1 MNQVILL
8 GKSILFVI
16 SVMERERKVEPE
28 IDINAFYHSENY
40 DKNLWISIFNACV
53 EVTEPSVLFNPDDYS
68 FIKEFQDKK
77 EEITSEY
84 NKYSKYYYPVSYKVF
99 DSSIIETDENTGD
112 YDYQFVKYYKDM
124 KKTKYWYPVLSRLL
138 DKYPEVETGFFSRI
152 VGPLKIK
159 THRGPYRGVIRGH
172 ITIETSDTNDSK
184 LVVLNATDLK
194 WKKGGAFVFDDTY
207 YHRLEKTDKGTRV
220 SFIFDIKRKFKSENM
235 NLLNDIIIKGLS
247 ESDYVQECYE
257 KL

>member
-16 SVMERERKVEPE
+16 SVMERERKVTPE
-28 IDINAFYHSENY
+28 IDINAFYDSENY

-53 EVTEPSVLFNPDDYS
+53 EVTEPSVFFEPEKFP

-77 EEITSEY
+77 KEITSEY
-84 NKYSKYYYPVSYKVF
+84 KNYSQYFYPVSYKVF
-99 DSSIIETDENTGD
+99 DPSIIENEANTGD

-124 KKTKYWYPVLSRLL
+124 EKTKYWYPVLSRLL

-184 LVVLNATDLK
+184 LVVLNNTNLN
-194 WKKGGAFVFDDTY
+194 WNKGSAFVFDDTY
-207 YHRLEKTDKGTRV
+207 YHRLDKKDKGTRV

-235 NLLNDIIIKGLS
+235 NLLNNIIIKGLS

>member
-1 MNQVILL
+1 MNKVILI

-16 SVMERERKVEPE
+16 SVMERERNVEPE
-28 IDINAFYHSENY
+28 IEMDAFYDSENY
-40 DKNLWISIFNACV
+40 DKNLWISVFNACV
-53 EVTEPSVLFNPDDYS
+53 EVTEPSVFFEPEKFP

-77 EEITSEY
+77 KEITSEY
-84 NKYSKYYYPVSYKVF
+84 KNYSQYFYPVSYKVF
-99 DSSIIETDENTGD
+99 DDSIIETDENTGD

-124 KKTKYWYPVLSRLL
+124 EKTKYWYPVLSRLL

-194 WKKGGAFVFDDTY
+194 WNKGGAFVFDDTY

-220 SFIFDIKRKFKSENM
+220 SFIFDIKRKFKSSNM
-235 NLLNDIIIKGLS
+235 NTMNDIIIRGLR

>member
-28 IDINAFYHSENY
+28 IDINAFYDSENY

-53 EVTEPSVLFNPDDYS
+53 EVTEPSVFFEPEKFP
-68 FIKEFQDKK
+68 FINDFIDKNSD
-77 EEITSEY
+77 ITSEY

-112 YDYQFVKYYKDM
+112 YDYQFVKYYKDIE
-124 KKTKYWYPVLSRLL
+124 KTKYWYPVLSRLL

-194 WKKGGAFVFDDTY
+194 WKTGGAFVFDDTY
-207 YHRLEKTDKGTRV
+207 YHRLDKKDKGTRV

-235 NLLNDIIIKGLS
+235 NTMNNIIIKGLS
-247 ESDYVQECYE
+247 ESDYVQKCYD